1 MAWREFKDYMV
12 DGLFV
17 LGGIAVGGPVM
28 VIMAT
33 LLAGGI

>member
-1 MAWREFKDYMV
+1 MAWREFRSYMV

-28 VIMAT
+28 VVMAT
-33 LLAGGI
+33 LFTGGI

>member
-1 MAWREFKDYMV
+1 MAWHEFKGYMV

-28 VIMAT
+28 VVMAT
-33 LLAGGI
+33 LLTGGI